1 MSARLIQSQPV
12 CLNCFCDLTDGLG
25 LIDLLRKDDLL
36 CGYCR
41 QQLIPLKRRV
51 AVLDMQVYGLYEYD
65 AFFEKLI
72 FQVKE
77 SKDVTLAPVFL
88 HPHVSALRKLCQD
101 KTVILVPSS
110 EKKHKTRGFDALVMF
125 YKALGVPLLC
135 PFEKDDVKQSQRNA
149 MMRSRIKNHIRLV
162 HPEQIE
168 GTDIVL
174 LDDVCTTG
182 YSLKACVDL
191 IKPLAK
197 SSRIVVLAIHPDNL
211 KTRSPHKNE

>member
-1 MSARLIQSQPV
+1 M
-12 CLNCFCDLTDGLG
+12 
-25 LIDLLRKDDLL
+25 

-41 QQLIPLKRRV
+41 QQLILLKRRV
-51 AVLDMQVYGLYEYD
+51 TVLDMQVYGLYEYE

-88 HPHVSALRKLCQD
+88 HPHVSTLRKLCKD
-101 KTVILVPSS
+101 KTIIVVPSS
-110 EKKHKTRGFDALVMF
+110 EKKLKSRGFDALALF
-125 YKALGVPLLC
+125 YQALGNPLLY

-149 MMRSRIKNHIRLV
+149 TMRSRIKNHIRLV
-162 HPEQIE
+162 HPELIE
-168 GTDIVL
+168 GKDIVL

-191 IKPLAK
+191 IKPLVK

>member
-25 LIDLLRKDDLL
+25 LIDLIRKEDVL
-36 CGYCR
+36 CGFCR
-41 QQLIPLKRRV
+41 QQLIELKRRV
-51 AVLDMQVYGLYEYD
+51 TVLDMSVYGLYEYD

-88 HPHVSALRKLCQD
+88 HPHISVLRKLCQN
-101 KTVILVPSS
+101 KTIILVPSS
-110 EKKHKTRGFDALVMF
+110 AKKLKSRGFDALALF
-125 YKALGVPLLC
+125 YEKLGCDLLY
-135 PFEKDDVKQSQRNA
+135 PFEKDDVKQSQRSA
-149 MMRSRIKNHIRLV
+149 MMRSRIKNHIRLI
-162 HPEQIE
+162 HPELIQDK
-168 GTDIVL
+168 DIVL

-197 SSRIVVLAIHPDNL
+197 SVRIVVLAIHPDNL
-211 KTRSPHKNE
+211 KVRSPHKNE